1 VRRLSRAPLSF
12 GGIPKGDTLRAMR
25 SSVPAASVRS
35 DIRSEALAPNLV
47 VTWFTGYITRA
58 LAETQLLRFRGLLSE
73 CVNPLWIMELTQ
85 MTGFDPLAIS
95 AGSEWWTYFKSKH
108 VGRGEILLISSSQ
121 AARMAGASLS
131 FSVGVGVRSFATLAE
146 CFDSLGVVLPMAR
159 LNAG

>member
-1 VRRLSRAPLSF
+1 
-12 GGIPKGDTLRAMR
+12 MR
-25 SSVPAASVRS
+25 SSVPASSVVRS
-35 DIRSEALAPNLV
+35 EIRSELLAPNLV
-47 VTWFTGYITRA
+47 VTWFTGYITKA
-58 LAETQLLRFRGLLSE
+58 LAEVQLLRFRGLLSE

-108 VGRGEILLISSSQ
+108 EGRGEILLISSSQ

-131 FSVGVGVRSFATLAE
+131 FSVGVGVRSFATLAD
-146 CFDSLGVVLPMAR
+146 CFESLGVVLPMAR